1 MGEVMCE
8 KLGMFV
14 SSALKISDRHER
26 ELYLNITHN
35 AVYAPQ
41 VSDSKDFF
49 EDFHVLPWPRDSGDF

>member
-49 EDFHVLPWPRDSGDF
+49 KDFHVLP